1 MRSIINKLHSYVA
14 LIIIFV
20 GLLILQSDLLAQA
33 PTKLVQAK
41 GVGTIYQG
49 DKALARDQA
58 INDALRKAVEK
69 ALGTWIKSETVV
81 QNFMLVEDNILN
93 WSNGYVKH
101 YDILSEMPT
110 SDDMYEVN
118 ISAEVE
124 TASLI
129 QDQDMLQSLLD
140 KMGNPR
146 TMVMFDEKNIGESY
160 NRYHFFSVD
169 MTQAENTM
177 IEVFQDKGFPMVD
190 PATVRA
196 NIKREQVLAALEGN
210 TKAAAAIGLSFEA
223 EVVITGKAIA
233 KVASTRIK
241 ALGDMKS
248 CQANVNAKVVKTD
261 DGTIIATGS
270 EHAAAVHIDEMT
282 GGIQA
287 IEKATKKLAKKLIK
301 KILKRWREEFYTQTS
316 VKLRIT
322 GLESQA
328 QLNEFIGVLK
338 YFMRGVKQVNQRNYA
353 AGTAEVDVKITGNA
367 NQLSR
372 ELERKDLDKFEA
384 KVNRATP
391 NTISLT
397 LSVSQEDVYEET
409 QPDTS
414 GIY

>member
-1 MRSIINKLHSYVA
+1 LKATISKPKRTLA
-14 LIIIFV
+14 LIVAIV
-20 GLLILQSDLLAQA
+20 GLLWLQSSLLAQT
-33 PTKLVQAK
+33 PTTLVQAK

-58 INDALRKAVEK
+58 INDGLRKAVEA

-81 QNFMLVEDNILN
+81 ENFMIVEDNILN

-101 YDILSEMPT
+101 YDILSEMAT
-110 SDDMYEVN
+110 AEDMYEVTLN
-118 ISAEVE
+118 AEVE
-124 TASLI
+124 MANLT
-129 QDQDMLQSLLD
+129 QDQDMVQSLLD

-196 NIKREQVLAALEGN
+196 NIKREQALAALEGD
-210 TKAAAAIGLSFEA
+210 TRAAAAIGLSFEA

-233 KVASTRIK
+233 KVASSRIK

-248 CQANVNAKVVKTD
+248 CQANVNAKVIKTD

-270 EHAAAVHIDEMT
+270 EHAAAVHIDEIT
-282 GGIQA
+282 GGTQA
-287 IEKATKKLAKKLIK
+287 IEKATQKLSKELIK
-301 KILKRWREEFYTQTS
+301 KILKKWRDEFYTQTT
-316 VKLRIT
+316 VKLRIN

-328 QLNEFIGVLK
+328 QLSEFIGILK
-338 YFMRGVKQVNQRNYA
+338 YYMRGVKQANQRNYA

-367 NQLSR
+367 NQLAR
-372 ELERKDLDKFEA
+372 ELERKNLDKFEA
-384 KVNRATP
+384 KINRTTA
-391 NTISLT
+391 NTINLT
-397 LSVSQEDVYEET
+397 LSVSDVDTYEDV
-409 QPDTS
+409 PADTT
-414 GIY
+414 GMY

>member
-316 VKLRIT
+316 VKLRVN